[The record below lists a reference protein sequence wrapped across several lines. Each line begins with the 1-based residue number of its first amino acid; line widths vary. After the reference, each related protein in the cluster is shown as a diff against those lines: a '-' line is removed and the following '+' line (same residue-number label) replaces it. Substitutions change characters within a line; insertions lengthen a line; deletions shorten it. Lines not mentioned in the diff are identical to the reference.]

1 MTAPDEFRWNET
13 AYSQRQPQVRRRLSQ
28 FATHRIASRRLR
40 RFTQLTEQITIAEGL
55 TRSAASASI
64 ATAGIDTH
72 VVDRDDDERL
82 TRSIGAGS
90 RSKSRMKTSR

>member
-1 MTAPDEFRWNET
+1 MKLPTP
-13 AYSQRQPQVRRRLSQ
+13 QRQPQVRRRLSQ

-40 RFTQLTEQITIAEGL
+40 RLTQLTGQITVAEEL

-64 ATAGIDTH
+64 ATASIDTH
-72 VVDRDDDERL
+72 VVNRDDDERL

-90 RSKSRMKTSR
+90 RSKSRMKTSE